1 MESEIL
7 IARINDTFDISQKT
21 AKPKFFGFLRRE
33 EAVLAQRTL
42 DNRGADYTLF
52 GGYESAERVM
62 LGCFPDWCDEVDFP
76 ITAVTFTYREADEL
90 RHRDFLGSLTA
101 IGITRESIGDILVEN
116 GRAVCFLKNE
126 VLPFVLLNID
136 KIGRIGVKISEGFE
150 LPLPQA
156 DCLKEATVTVSS
168 LRLDCVVS
176 AVCGVSRNKANELI
190 DIGFVTVNSV
200 TCEKSTKQVNDGD
213 AISVRGK
220 GKFIVGDTSSK
231 TKKDRTVLEFK
242 KYF

>member
-7 IARINDTFDISQKT
+7 VARINDTFDISQKT
-21 AKPKFFGFLRRE
+21 SKPKFFGFLRRE

-42 DNRGADYTLF
+42 DNRGADYTLY
-52 GGYESAERVM
+52 GGYEAAERVM
-62 LGCFPDWCDEVDFP
+62 LGCFPDWCDEAAFP
-76 ITAVTFTYREADEL
+76 ITAVTFTYRAADEL
-90 RHRDFLGSLTA
+90 RHRDFLGALTA
-101 IGITRESIGDILVEN
+101 IGITRESIGDILVEK
-116 GRAVCFLKNE
+116 GRAVAFLRNE
-126 VLPFVLLNID
+126 VLSFVLLNID
-136 KIGRIGVKISEGFE
+136 KIGRIGVKISEGFNE
-150 LPLPQA
+150 PLPQA
-156 DCLKEATVTVSS
+156 DSLIEATVTVSS

-200 TCEKSTKQVNDGD
+200 ICEKSTKQVNDGD

-220 GKFIVGDTSSK
+220 GKFIVGNTSSK

-242 KYF
+242 KF